1 MKIVADENIPQ
12 VKEAFENFGEVLLA
26 NGREISNDHLKN
38 ADVLLTRSITNVNEE
53 LLENTKIKFVATAT
67 IGVDHIDLDYLNYR
81 NIEFADAKG
90 CNAYSVAEYVICS
103 IINIYNN
110 KNILLDN
117 KKIGVVGYGNI
128 GTKIS
133 TFAEAIGLNVLIND
147 PPLERISTSKIF
159 HDLEDALKSD
169 IVTLHVPLNK
179 SGIDKT
185 YHLIDSEKIHLIKEN
200 TLLINTSR
208 GPVVDNFV
216 LKDRLEKQNDITT
229 TLDVWENEPNIDADL
244 LSKVNIGTAHIAG
257 YSLEGKL
264 NGTLLIYEKFCDY
277 FGFNPTWQPNY
288 PTLENDLI
296 AVNTN
301 DSIEKILNDTLSKVY
316 NVEGDSTMLKGCSK
330 LDDELRGKCFDNLRK
345 SYSVRREFNNYTIKL
360 NKRDNKLKEIF
371 EALRFKVT

>member
-12 VKEAFENFGEVLLA
+12 VKEAFKNFGEVFLIS
-26 NGREISNDHLKN
+26 GREISNDILKD
-38 ADVLLTRSITNVNEE
+38 ADILLTRSITNVNEE
-53 LLENTKIKFVATAT
+53 LLENTNIKFVATAT
-67 IGVDHIDLDYLNYR
+67 IGIDHIDLDYLKYR

-90 CNAYSVAEYVICS
+90 CNAYSVAEYVVCS
-103 IINIYNN
+103 IANIFYN

-133 TFAEAIGLNVLIND
+133 NFAETIGLSVLIND
-147 PPLERISTSKIF
+147 PPLERISAFKIF
-159 HDLEDALKSD
+159 NHLENTLKSN
-169 IVTLHVPLNK
+169 IITFHVPLNK
-179 SGIDKT
+179 SGLDKT
-185 YHLIDSEKIHLIKEN
+185 YHLIDDEKINLIKEN

-208 GPVVDNFV
+208 GPVVDNAV
-216 LKDRLEKQNDITT
+216 LKNRLEKQNDITT
-229 TLDVWENEPNIDADL
+229 VLDVWENEPNVDIDL

-264 NGTLLIYEKFCDY
+264 NGTLLIYEKFCDC
-277 FGFNPTWQPNY
+277 FGFKPVWQPNY
-288 PTLENDLI
+288 PSLENNLI

-301 DSIEKILNDTLSKVY
+301 DPLEKILNDTLSKVY
-316 NVEGDSTMLKGCSK
+316 NVENDSTILKECSK
-330 LDDELRGKCFDNLRK
+330 LNNELRGKCFDNIRK
-345 SYSVRREFNNYTIKL
+345 TYSVRREFNNYTIKL